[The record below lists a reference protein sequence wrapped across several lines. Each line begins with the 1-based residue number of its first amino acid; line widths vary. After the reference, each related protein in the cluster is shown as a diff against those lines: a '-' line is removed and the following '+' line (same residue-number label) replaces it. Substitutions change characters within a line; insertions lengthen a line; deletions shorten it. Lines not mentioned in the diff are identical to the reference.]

1 MAAWPCSWTW
11 TRCRAAARAPRGRV
25 QVNRPRTDKQ
35 AMDRLSVIGVVL
47 ALCALVGGSILKGAG
62 LAGLW
67 SPAAFL
73 IVIVGTI
80 AAILVQT
87 SASTFM
93 RAMKMLPWVFRPPEQ
108 DHQAVIAQIVEWS
121 TTARKQGLLG
131 LEAQVAEQADPFMAK
146 GLQMVVDGLEPEA
159 IRQMLEIELQGQSER
174 DVAAAKVFEGMGIYA
189 PTLGIVG
196 AVLGLMAV
204 MKNLADP
211 SKLGH
216 GIAAAFTATIYGIG
230 SANLVLLPVGNKL
243 KTLIRA
249 QATGREMIIEGLIAI
264 AQGENPRNIEARL
277 NGYLH

>member
-1 MAAWPCSWTW
+1 
-11 TRCRAAARAPRGRV
+11 
-25 QVNRPRTDKQ
+25 
-35 AMDRLSVIGVVL
+35 MDRLSVIGVVL

-159 IRQMLEIELQGQSER
+159 IRQMLEIELQGQNER
-174 DVAAAKVFEGMGIYA
+174 DLAAAKVFEGMGIYA

-230 SANLVLLPVGNKL
+230 SANLILLPVGNKL

>member
-1 MAAWPCSWTW
+1 
-11 TRCRAAARAPRGRV
+11 
-25 QVNRPRTDKQ
+25 
-35 AMDRLSVIGVVL
+35 MDRLSVIGVVL

-131 LEAQVAEQADPFMAK
+131 LEAQVAEQSDPFMAK

-159 IRQMLEIELQGQSER
+159 IRQMLEIELQGQNER
-174 DVAAAKVFEGMGIYA
+174 DLAAAKVFEGMGIYA